1 MMIMVCY
8 IPRVSSMTIE
18 APHFIPTAPIYE
30 VVGSNQKKINTF
42 ELETNSAY
50 GTALGNTTN

>member
-1 MMIMVCY
+1 
-8 IPRVSSMTIE
+8 MTTE
-18 APHFIPTAPIYE
+18 APPSIPTATTYE
-30 VVGSNQKKINTF
+30 VVGFNQKKINTI